1 MIYLCSD
8 FHLIQADKDA
18 RQTYVNQDALNA
30 MLTWPTLTE
39 DDTVIFL
46 GDLVDDTIT
55 PDIKSPELVMLKN
68 RLMPAWMNTF
78 FLRGNNDT
86 LHKVIYNK
94 LGFRHV
100 KYAHIIKANEKTIL
114 LSHTSVDL
122 TRTAADYSSLRYEQ
136 AIDYNIHGHIHRKDT
151 DPDSIL
157 YYHPAAKNINL
168 CTKDLRQYHLTPITE
183 IDLEKE
189 SHRNRK
195 FISASE
201 KPGMSR
207 YIQNETYNICDEFCW
222 EKSADI

>member
-8 FHLIQADKDA
+8 FHLIQSDKET
-18 RQTYVNQDALNA
+18 RQTYVNQEALNSIF
-30 MLTWPTLTE
+30 TWPTLTE

-55 PDIKSPELVMLKN
+55 PDIKSPEFIMLKN
-68 RLMPAWMNTF
+68 RLAPAWMNTYL
-78 FLRGNNDT
+78 LRGNNDT
-86 LHKVIYNK
+86 LPKVFYNK

-100 KYAHIIKANEKTIL
+100 KFAHMIKANDKDIL

-122 TRTAADYSSLRYEQ
+122 TRVAADYSTLRYDQ

-151 DPDSIL
+151 DPDTIL
-157 YYHPAAKNINL
+157 YYHPCDRNINL
-168 CTKDLRQYHLTPITE
+168 CTKDLRQYRLTPITD

-189 SHRNRK
+189 SFRNRN
-195 FISASE
+195 FINASE

-207 YIQNETYNICDEFCW
+207 YIQNEAYNVCDEFAW
-222 EKSADI
+222 EKS